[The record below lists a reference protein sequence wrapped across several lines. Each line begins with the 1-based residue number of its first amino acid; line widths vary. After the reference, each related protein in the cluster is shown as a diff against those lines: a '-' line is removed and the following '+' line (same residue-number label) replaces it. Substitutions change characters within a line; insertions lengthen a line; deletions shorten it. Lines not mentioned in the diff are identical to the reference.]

1 MEEKKTRTESDR
13 FDYDG
18 TIKSETIDECFS
30 NEVLLCSPQIL
41 SIYSVMLCPNIFGCP
56 HL

>member
-1 MEEKKTRTESDR
+1 MEKKTRTESDR
-13 FDYDG
+13 FDNDG

-41 SIYSVMLCPNIFGCP
+41 SIYSVMLCHNIFGCP